1 MVPEGPTSRK
11 ELAEARDR
19 VQRQIEIL
27 ESASRARAP
36 FTREL
41 LGKLRTVLNEIDTE
55 LAGMRPTG
63 ELRTPEPET

>member
-41 LGKLRTVLNEIDTE
+41 LGKLRTILNEIDRE
-55 LAGMRPTG
+55 LADLRPTSDVS
-63 ELRTPEPET
+63 TPEPEA